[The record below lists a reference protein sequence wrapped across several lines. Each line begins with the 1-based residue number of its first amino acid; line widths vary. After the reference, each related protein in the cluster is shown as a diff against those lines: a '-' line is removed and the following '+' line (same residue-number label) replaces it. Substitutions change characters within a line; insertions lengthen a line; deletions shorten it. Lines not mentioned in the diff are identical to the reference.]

1 MTDEYGKYDV
11 RALVARV
18 VSGDMKAFEVI
29 YQNTYRQVYYTCMS
43 FLKNEQNVYDVMQ
56 DTYITALTHLQQLE
70 NPERITAWLNTIA
83 VNKCRQFLGK
93 KMPVQLDEAAGVN
106 LLEEND
112 NFLPESYV
120 LNAEKRKIILN
131 IMQEELSAVQYQTI
145 IMYYFD
151 GMSTSEIA
159 ACMECPEGTVSYRL
173 SAARGKIKEGVQR
186 YENTN
191 GVKLYSSGT
200 TALLTAVFLAETQG
214 LVIPNF
220 LTSVFSAAFGV
231 TAGAVAGTA
240 LGAAAGPMT
249 GGAALNAVAGTAAG
263 GAALGATAGTT
274 AGGVTT
280 GVTSAGL
287 KTAGKLGI
295 KGLFK
300 TLKAKIVA
308 SVVAASVV
316 AGGAA
321 GIIIHNRD
329 KDSESGGK
337 NYREVNYVVCDNEYL
352 TVTIDKV
359 YDIGCGPEDE
369 TIASA
374 EGYDISEND
383 CALEYT
389 VVNHKDYMVYY
400 NIMLLTSNN
409 ESYEGGLPTNW
420 GVQPNSTSKFYIVDS
435 DGVTFFDL
443 GRKPTVT
450 AKILFCTLEDT
461 TGNAGPF
468 RAVDS
473 VMVDVDLSGKGGTE
487 PVNYTRNFHVD
498 GEQVVIDNDQV
509 KVTYLGTN
517 VYDEIADKN
526 YYSAW
531 MNFYVENKTDHDLGV
546 SIKGDNIAYATP
558 LRLMAGTTGYITHS
572 MIDAGLDKEDNA
584 VGNKE
589 IVEGGEPFAVNVD
602 VCDYTESYGGVTT
615 YDIYVAEHGETAYR
629 SISIDDYTNIYSGQF
644 DMIKITQENVKEKTK

>member
-93 KMPVQLDEAAGVN
+93 KMPVQLDEATSTN

-173 SAARGKIKEGVQR
+173 SAARGKIKAGVQR
-186 YENTN
+186 YENTS

-220 LTSVFSAAFGV
+220 LTSVFSAVF
-231 TAGAVAGTA
+231 
-240 LGAAAGPMT
+240 GAAAGTVLGTAT
-249 GGAALNAVAGTAAG
+249 GGAAVGTLTGGAAAG
-263 GAALGATAGTT
+263 GAGGAA
-274 AGGVTT
+274 T
-280 GVTSAGL
+280 GVASAGV
-287 KTAGKLGI
+287 KTAGKLGL

-316 AGGAA
+316 AGGVT

-359 YDIGCGPEDE
+359 YDIGCGPDDE

-435 DGVTFFDL
+435 AGVTFFDL

-450 AKILFCTLEDT
+450 SKILFCTLEDT

-473 VMVDVDLSGKGGTE
+473 VMVDVDLSGKGETE
-487 PVNYTRNFHVD
+487 SVDYTRNFHVD
-498 GEQVVIDNDQV
+498 GEQVVTDNDQV

-546 SIKGDNIAYATP
+546 SVKGDNIAYDTP
-558 LRLMAGTTGYITHS
+558 LRLMAGTTGYITSS

-589 IVEGGEPFAVNVD
+589 IVEGGEPFAVSLD

-644 DMIKITQENVKEKTK
+644 DMVKITQENVKEKTGSK

>member
-93 KMPVQLDEAAGVN
+93 KMPVQLDEATSTN

-191 GVKLYSSGT
+191 GVKLYSSGA

-220 LTSVFSAAFGV
+220 ITSVFSAAFG
-231 TAGAVAGTA
+231 
-240 LGAAAGPMT
+240 AAAGTVLGTAT
-249 GGAALNAVAGTAAG
+249 GGAAVGTLTGGAAAG
-263 GAALGATAGTT
+263 GAA
-274 AGGVTT
+274 T
-280 GVTSAGL
+280 GVASAGV
-287 KTAGKLGI
+287 KTAGKLGL

-308 SVVAASVV
+308 SVVAVSVV
-316 AGGAA
+316 AGGVT

-374 EGYDISEND
+374 ERYDISEND

-450 AKILFCTLEDT
+450 AKMLFCTLEDT

-473 VMVDVDLSGKGGTE
+473 VIVDVDLDGKGE
-487 PVNYTRNFHVD
+487 ADSVNYTRNFHVD
-498 GEQVVIDNDQV
+498 GEQVVTDNDQV

-546 SIKGDNIAYATP
+546 SVKGDNIAYDTP

-572 MIDAGLDKEDNA
+572 MIDAGLDKDDNA
-584 VGNKE
+584 IKNKE
-589 IVEGGEPFAVNVD
+589 IVEGGEPFAVSVD

-644 DMIKITQENVKEKTK
+644 DMVKITQENVKEKIGSK

>member
-1 MTDEYGKYDV
+1 MTDEYEKYDV

-43 FLKNEQNVYDVMQ
+43 FLKNEHNVYDVMQ

-93 KMPVQLDEAAGVN
+93 KMPVQLDEATSTN

-186 YENTN
+186 YENTS

-220 LTSVFSAAFGV
+220 LTSVFSAVF
-231 TAGAVAGTA
+231 
-240 LGAAAGPMT
+240 GAAAGTVLGTAT
-249 GGAALNAVAGTAAG
+249 GGAAVGTLTGGAAAG
-263 GAALGATAGTT
+263 GAGGAA
-274 AGGVTT
+274 T
-280 GVTSAGL
+280 GVASAGV
-287 KTAGKLGI
+287 KTAGKLGL

-308 SVVAASVV
+308 GVVAASVV

-374 EGYDISEND
+374 ERYDISEND

-435 DGVTFFDL
+435 AGVTFFDL

-450 AKILFCTLEDT
+450 SKILFCTLEDT

-473 VMVDVDLSGKGGTE
+473 VMVDVDLSGKGETE
-487 PVNYTRNFHVD
+487 SVDYTRNFHVD
-498 GEQVVIDNDQV
+498 GEQVVTDNDQV

-546 SIKGDNIAYATP
+546 SVKGDNIAYDTP
-558 LRLMAGTTGYITHS
+558 LRLMAGTTGYITSS

-589 IVEGGEPFAVNVD
+589 IVEGGEPFAVSVD

-644 DMIKITQENVKEKTK
+644 DMVKITQENVKEKTCSK

>member
-93 KMPVQLDEAAGVN
+93 KMPVQLDEATSTN

-173 SAARGKIKEGVQR
+173 SAARGKIKAGVQR
-186 YENTN
+186 YENTS

-214 LVIPNF
+214 LVIPKF
-220 LTSVFSAAFGV
+220 LTSVFSAVF
-231 TAGAVAGTA
+231 
-240 LGAAAGPMT
+240 GAAAGTVLGTAT
-249 GGAALNAVAGTAAG
+249 GGAAVGTLTGGAAAG
-263 GAALGATAGTT
+263 GVA
-274 AGGVTT
+274 T
-280 GVTSAGL
+280 GVASAGV
-287 KTAGKLGI
+287 KTAGKLGL

-308 SVVAASVV
+308 GVVTASVV

-409 ESYEGGLPTNW
+409 ESYEGGVPTNW

-435 DGVTFFDL
+435 GCVTFFDL

-473 VMVDVDLSGKGGTE
+473 VIVDVDLDGKGE
-487 PVNYTRNFHVD
+487 ADSVNYTRNFHVD
-498 GEQVVIDNDQV
+498 GEQVVTDNDQV

-546 SIKGDNIAYATP
+546 SVKGDNIVYDIP

-572 MIDAGLDKEDNA
+572 MIDAGLDKDDNA
-584 VGNKE
+584 IKNKE
-589 IVEGGEPFAVNVD
+589 IVEGGEPFAVSVD

-644 DMIKITQENVKEKTK
+644 DMVKITRENVKEKTDSK

>member
-43 FLKNEQNVYDVMQ
+43 FLKNEHNVYDVMQ

-93 KMPVQLDEAAGVN
+93 KMPVQLDEATSTN

-220 LTSVFSAAFGV
+220 LTSVFSAVF
-231 TAGAVAGTA
+231 
-240 LGAAAGPMT
+240 GAAAGTVLGTAT
-249 GGAALNAVAGTAAG
+249 GGAAVGTLTGGAAAG
-263 GAALGATAGTT
+263 GAA
-274 AGGVTT
+274 T
-280 GVTSAGL
+280 GVASAGV
-287 KTAGKLGI
+287 KTAGKLGL

-450 AKILFCTLEDT
+450 AKMLFCTLEDT

-473 VMVDVDLSGKGGTE
+473 VIVDVDLDGKGE
-487 PVNYTRNFHVD
+487 ADSVNYTRNFHVD
-498 GEQVVIDNDQV
+498 GEQVVTDNDQV

-546 SIKGDNIAYATP
+546 SVKGDNIAYDTP

-572 MIDAGLDKEDNA
+572 MIDAGLDKDDNA
-584 VGNKE
+584 IKNKE
-589 IVEGGEPFAVNVD
+589 IVEGGEPFAVSVD

-629 SISIDDYTNIYSGQF
+629 SISIDDYTNIYLSL
-644 DMIKITQENVKEKTK
+644 IHI

>member
-93 KMPVQLDEAAGVN
+93 KMPVQLDEATSTN

-173 SAARGKIKEGVQR
+173 SAARGKIKAGVQR
-186 YENTN
+186 YENTS

-220 LTSVFSAAFGV
+220 LTSVFSAVF
-231 TAGAVAGTA
+231 
-240 LGAAAGPMT
+240 GAAAGTVLGTAT
-249 GGAALNAVAGTAAG
+249 GGAAVGTLTGGAAAG
-263 GAALGATAGTT
+263 GAGGAA
-274 AGGVTT
+274 T
-280 GVTSAGL
+280 GVASAGV
-287 KTAGKLGI
+287 KTAGKLGL

-435 DGVTFFDL
+435 AGVTFFDL

-450 AKILFCTLEDT
+450 SKILFCTLEDT

-473 VMVDVDLSGKGGTE
+473 VMVDVDLSGKGETE
-487 PVNYTRNFHVD
+487 SVNYTRNFHVD
-498 GEQVVIDNDQV
+498 GEQVVTDNDQV

-546 SIKGDNIAYATP
+546 SVKGDNIAYDTP
-558 LRLMAGTTGYITHS
+558 LRLMAGTTGYITSS

-589 IVEGGEPFAVNVD
+589 IVEGGEPFAVSVD

-615 YDIYVAEHGETAYR
+615 YDIYVAEHGKTAYR

-644 DMIKITQENVKEKTK
+644 DMVKITQENVKEKIGSK

>member
-93 KMPVQLDEAAGVN
+93 KMPVQLDEATSTN

-173 SAARGKIKEGVQR
+173 SAARGKIKAGVQR
-186 YENTN
+186 YENTS

-220 LTSVFSAAFGV
+220 LTSVFSAVF
-231 TAGAVAGTA
+231 
-240 LGAAAGPMT
+240 GAAAGTVLGTAT
-249 GGAALNAVAGTAAG
+249 GGAAVGTLTGGAAAG
-263 GAALGATAGTT
+263 GAGGAA
-274 AGGVTT
+274 T
-280 GVTSAGL
+280 GVASAGV
-287 KTAGKLGI
+287 KTAGKLGL

-435 DGVTFFDL
+435 AGVTFFDL

-450 AKILFCTLEDT
+450 SKILFCTLEDT

-473 VMVDVDLSGKGGTE
+473 VMVDVDLSGKGETE
-487 PVNYTRNFHVD
+487 SVNYTRNFHVD
-498 GEQVVIDNDQV
+498 GEQVVTDNDQV

-546 SIKGDNIAYATP
+546 SVKGDNIAYDTP
-558 LRLMAGTTGYITHS
+558 LRLMAGTTGYITSS
-572 MIDAGLDKEDNA
+572 MIDAGLEKEDNA

-589 IVEGGEPFAVNVD
+589 IVEGGEPFAVSVD

-644 DMIKITQENVKEKTK
+644 DMVKITQENVKEKIGSK

>member
-43 FLKNEQNVYDVMQ
+43 FLKNEHNVYDVMQ
-56 DTYITALTHLQQLE
+56 DTYITALTHLQQLK

-93 KMPVQLDEAAGVN
+93 KMPVQLDEATSTN

-173 SAARGKIKEGVQR
+173 STARGKIKAGVQR
-186 YENTN
+186 YENTS

-214 LVIPNF
+214 LVIPDF
-220 LTSVFSAAFGV
+220 LTRVFSAAFGV
-231 TAGAVAGTA
+231 TAGAALGTA
-240 LGAAAGPMT
+240 T
-249 GGAALNAVAGTAAG
+249 GGAA
-263 GAALGATAGTT
+263 
-274 AGGVTT
+274 T
-280 GVTSAGL
+280 GVASAGV

-329 KDSESGGK
+329 KDPESGGK

-374 EGYDISEND
+374 EGYEISEND

-420 GVQPNSTSKFYIVDS
+420 GVQANSTRKFFIVDS
-435 DGVTFFDL
+435 DGVTLFDL

-473 VMVDVDLSGKGGTE
+473 VMVDVDLDGKGE
-487 PVNYTRNFHVD
+487 ADSVNYTRNFHVD
-498 GEQVVIDNDQV
+498 GEQVVTDNDQV

-517 VYDEIADKN
+517 VYDEITDKN

-546 SIKGDNIAYATP
+546 SVKGDNIAYDTP
-558 LRLMAGTTGYITHS
+558 LRLMAGTTGYITSS

-589 IVEGGEPFAVNVD
+589 IVEGGEPFAVSVN

-644 DMIKITQENVKEKTK
+644 DMVKITQENVKEKTGSK

>member
-93 KMPVQLDEAAGVN
+93 KMPVQLDEATSTN

-173 SAARGKIKEGVQR
+173 SAARGKIKAGVQR
-186 YENTN
+186 YENTS

-220 LTSVFSAAFGV
+220 LTSVFSAVF
-231 TAGAVAGTA
+231 
-240 LGAAAGPMT
+240 GAAAGTVLGTAT
-249 GGAALNAVAGTAAG
+249 GGAAVGTLTGGAAAG
-263 GAALGATAGTT
+263 GAGGAA
-274 AGGVTT
+274 T
-280 GVTSAGL
+280 GVASAGV
-287 KTAGKLGI
+287 KTAGKLGL

-435 DGVTFFDL
+435 AGVTFFDL

-450 AKILFCTLEDT
+450 SKILFCTLEDT

-473 VMVDVDLSGKGGTE
+473 VMVDVDLSGKGETE
-487 PVNYTRNFHVD
+487 SVNYTRNFHVD
-498 GEQVVIDNDQV
+498 GEQVVTDNDQV

-546 SIKGDNIAYATP
+546 SVKGDNIAYDTP
-558 LRLMAGTTGYITHS
+558 LRLMAGTTGYITSS

-589 IVEGGEPFAVNVD
+589 IVEGGEPFAVSVD

-629 SISIDDYTNIYSGQF
+629 SISIDDYTNIYSGQL
-644 DMIKITQENVKEKTK
+644 DMVKITQENVKEKIGSK

>member
-93 KMPVQLDEAAGVN
+93 KMPVQLDEATSTN

-220 LTSVFSAAFGV
+220 LTSVFSAVF
-231 TAGAVAGTA
+231 
-240 LGAAAGPMT
+240 GAAAGTVLGTAT
-249 GGAALNAVAGTAAG
+249 GGAAMGTLTGGAAAG
-263 GAALGATAGTT
+263 GAGGAA
-274 AGGVTT
+274 T
-280 GVTSAGL
+280 GVASAGV
-287 KTAGKLGI
+287 KTAGKLGL

-435 DGVTFFDL
+435 AGVTFFDL

-450 AKILFCTLEDT
+450 SKILFCTLEDT

-473 VMVDVDLSGKGGTE
+473 VMVDVDLSGKGETE
-487 PVNYTRNFHVD
+487 SVNYTRNFHVD
-498 GEQVVIDNDQV
+498 GEQVVTDNDQV

-546 SIKGDNIAYATP
+546 SVKGDNIAYDTP
-558 LRLMAGTTGYITHS
+558 LRLMAGTTGYITSS

-589 IVEGGEPFAVNVD
+589 IVEGGEPFAVSVD

-644 DMIKITQENVKEKTK
+644 DMVKITQENVKEKTCSK

>member
-11 RALVARV
+11 RTQVAKV

-93 KMPVQLDEAAGVN
+93 KMPVQLDEATSTN

-220 LTSVFSAAFGV
+220 LTSVFSAAFG
-231 TAGAVAGTA
+231 
-240 LGAAAGPMT
+240 AAAGTVLGTAT
-249 GGAALNAVAGTAAG
+249 GGAAVGTLTGGATAG
-263 GAALGATAGTT
+263 GAATSVA
-274 AGGVTT
+274 
-280 GVTSAGL
+280 SAGV
-287 KTAGKLGI
+287 KTVGKLGL

-316 AGGAA
+316 AGGVT

-359 YDIGCGPEDE
+359 YDIGCGPDDE

-409 ESYEGGLPTNW
+409 ESCEGGLPTNW

-435 DGVTFFDL
+435 NGVTFFDL

-473 VMVDVDLSGKGGTE
+473 VIVDVDLDGKGE
-487 PVNYTRNFHVD
+487 ADSVNYTRNFHVD
-498 GEQVVIDNDQV
+498 GEQVVTDNDQV

-526 YYSAW
+526 YYGAW

-546 SIKGDNIAYATP
+546 SVKGDNIAYDTP

-572 MIDAGLDKEDNA
+572 MIDARLDKDDNA
-584 VGNKE
+584 IKNKE
-589 IVEGGEPFAVNVD
+589 IVEGGEPFAVSVD

-644 DMIKITQENVKEKTK
+644 DMVKITQENVKEKTDSK

>member
-93 KMPVQLDEAAGVN
+93 KMPVQLDEATSTN

-220 LTSVFSAAFGV
+220 LTSVFSAVF
-231 TAGAVAGTA
+231 
-240 LGAAAGPMT
+240 GAAAGTVLGTAT
-249 GGAALNAVAGTAAG
+249 GGAAVGTLTGGAAAG
-263 GAALGATAGTT
+263 GAA
-274 AGGVTT
+274 T
-280 GVTSAGL
+280 GVASAGV
-287 KTAGKLGI
+287 KTAGKLGL

-450 AKILFCTLEDT
+450 AKMLFCTLEDT

-473 VMVDVDLSGKGGTE
+473 VIVDVDLDGKGE
-487 PVNYTRNFHVD
+487 ADSVNYTRNFHVD
-498 GEQVVIDNDQV
+498 GEQVVTDNDQV

-546 SIKGDNIAYATP
+546 SVKGDNIVYDTP

-572 MIDAGLDKEDNA
+572 MIDAGLDKDDNA
-584 VGNKE
+584 IKNKE
-589 IVEGGEPFAVNVD
+589 IVEGGEPFAVSVD

-644 DMIKITQENVKEKTK
+644 DMVKITRENVKEKTDSK

>member
-1 MTDEYGKYDV
+1 MTDEYEKYDV

-43 FLKNEQNVYDVMQ
+43 FLKNEHNVYDVMQ

-93 KMPVQLDEAAGVN
+93 KMPVQLDEATSTN

-220 LTSVFSAAFGV
+220 LTSVFSAAFG
-231 TAGAVAGTA
+231 
-240 LGAAAGPMT
+240 AAAGTVLGTVT
-249 GGAALNAVAGTAAG
+249 GGAAVGTLTGGATAG
-263 GAALGATAGTT
+263 GAA
-274 AGGVTT
+274 T
-280 GVTSAGL
+280 GVASAGV
-287 KTAGKLGI
+287 KTVGKLGL

-316 AGGAA
+316 AGGVT

-359 YDIGCGPEDE
+359 YDIGCGPDDE

-435 DGVTFFDL
+435 AGVTFFDL

-450 AKILFCTLEDT
+450 SKILFCTLEDT

-473 VMVDVDLSGKGGTE
+473 VMVDVDLSGKGETE
-487 PVNYTRNFHVD
+487 SVNYTRNFHVD
-498 GEQVVIDNDQV
+498 GEQVVTDNDQV

-546 SIKGDNIAYATP
+546 SVKGDNIAYDTP
-558 LRLMAGTTGYITHS
+558 LRLMAGTTGYITSS

-589 IVEGGEPFAVNVD
+589 IVEGGEPFAVSVD

-644 DMIKITQENVKEKTK
+644 DMVKITQENVKEKTGSK

>member
-43 FLKNEQNVYDVMQ
+43 FLKNEHNVYDVMQ

-93 KMPVQLDEAAGVN
+93 KMPVQLDEATSTN

-191 GVKLYSSGT
+191 GVKLYSSGA

-220 LTSVFSAAFGV
+220 ITSVFSAAFG
-231 TAGAVAGTA
+231 
-240 LGAAAGPMT
+240 AAAGTVLGTAT
-249 GGAALNAVAGTAAG
+249 GGAAVGTLTGGAAAG
-263 GAALGATAGTT
+263 GAA
-274 AGGVTT
+274 T
-280 GVTSAGL
+280 GVASAGV
-287 KTAGKLGI
+287 KTAGKLGL

-316 AGGAA
+316 AGGVT

-359 YDIGCGPEDE
+359 YDIGCGPDDE

-450 AKILFCTLEDT
+450 AKMLFCTLEDT

-473 VMVDVDLSGKGGTE
+473 VIVDVDLDGKGE
-487 PVNYTRNFHVD
+487 ADSVNYTRNFHVD
-498 GEQVVIDNDQV
+498 GEQVVTDNDQV

-546 SIKGDNIAYATP
+546 SVKGDNIAYDTP
-558 LRLMAGTTGYITHS
+558 LRLMAGTTGYITSS

-589 IVEGGEPFAVNVD
+589 IVEGGEPFAVSVD

-644 DMIKITQENVKEKTK
+644 DMVKITQENVKEKIGSK

>member
-93 KMPVQLDEAAGVN
+93 KMPVQLDEATSTN

-220 LTSVFSAAFGV
+220 LTSVFSAVF
-231 TAGAVAGTA
+231 
-240 LGAAAGPMT
+240 GAAAGTVLGTAT
-249 GGAALNAVAGTAAG
+249 GGAAVGTLTGGAAAG
-263 GAALGATAGTT
+263 GAA
-274 AGGVTT
+274 T
-280 GVTSAGL
+280 GVASAGV
-287 KTAGKLGI
+287 KTAGKLGL

-450 AKILFCTLEDT
+450 AKMLFCTLEDT

-473 VMVDVDLSGKGGTE
+473 VIVDVDLDGKGE
-487 PVNYTRNFHVD
+487 ADSVNYTRNFHVD
-498 GEQVVIDNDQV
+498 GEQVVTDNDQV

-546 SIKGDNIAYATP
+546 SVKGDNIAYDTP

-572 MIDAGLDKEDNA
+572 MIDAGLDKDDNA
-584 VGNKE
+584 IKNKE
-589 IVEGGEPFAVNVD
+589 IVEGGEPFAVSVD

-644 DMIKITQENVKEKTK
+644 DMVKITQENVKEKTCSK

>member
-93 KMPVQLDEAAGVN
+93 KMPVQLDEATSTN

-220 LTSVFSAAFGV
+220 LTSVFSAVF
-231 TAGAVAGTA
+231 
-240 LGAAAGPMT
+240 GAAAGTVLGTAT
-249 GGAALNAVAGTAAG
+249 GGAAVGTLTGGAAAG
-263 GAALGATAGTT
+263 GAA
-274 AGGVTT
+274 T
-280 GVTSAGL
+280 GVASAGV
-287 KTAGKLGI
+287 KTAGKLGL
-295 KGLFK
+295 KGIFK

-435 DGVTFFDL
+435 AGVTFFDL

-450 AKILFCTLEDT
+450 SKILFCTLEDT

-473 VMVDVDLSGKGGTE
+473 VMVDVDLSGKGETE
-487 PVNYTRNFHVD
+487 SVNYTRNFHVD
-498 GEQVVIDNDQV
+498 GEQVVTDNDQV

-546 SIKGDNIAYATP
+546 SVKGDNIAYDTP
-558 LRLMAGTTGYITHS
+558 LRLMAGTTGYITSS

-589 IVEGGEPFAVNVD
+589 IVEGGEPFAVSVD

-644 DMIKITQENVKEKTK
+644 DMVKITQENVKEKIGSK

>member
-93 KMPVQLDEAAGVN
+93 KMPVQLDEATSTN

-186 YENTN
+186 YENTS

-220 LTSVFSAAFGV
+220 LTSVFSAVF
-231 TAGAVAGTA
+231 
-240 LGAAAGPMT
+240 GAAAGTVLGTAT
-249 GGAALNAVAGTAAG
+249 GGAAVGTLTGGATAG
-263 GAALGATAGTT
+263 GAA
-274 AGGVTT
+274 T
-280 GVTSAGL
+280 GVASAGV
-287 KTAGKLGI
+287 KTAGKLGL

-308 SVVAASVV
+308 GVVAASVV

-450 AKILFCTLEDT
+450 AKMLFCTLEDT

-473 VMVDVDLSGKGGTE
+473 VIVDVDLDGKGE
-487 PVNYTRNFHVD
+487 ADSVNYTRNFHVD
-498 GEQVVIDNDQV
+498 GEQVVTDNDQV

-546 SIKGDNIAYATP
+546 SVKGDNIAYDTP

-572 MIDAGLDKEDNA
+572 MIDAGLDKDDNA
-584 VGNKE
+584 IKNKE
-589 IVEGGEPFAVNVD
+589 IVEGGEPFAVSVD

-644 DMIKITQENVKEKTK
+644 DMVKITRENVKEKTDSK

>member
-93 KMPVQLDEAAGVN
+93 KMPVQLDEATSTN

-173 SAARGKIKEGVQR
+173 SAARGKIKAGVQR
-186 YENTN
+186 YENTS

-220 LTSVFSAAFGV
+220 LTSVFSAVF
-231 TAGAVAGTA
+231 
-240 LGAAAGPMT
+240 GAAAGTVLGTAT
-249 GGAALNAVAGTAAG
+249 GGAAVGTLTGGAAAG
-263 GAALGATAGTT
+263 GAGGAA
-274 AGGVTT
+274 T
-280 GVTSAGL
+280 GVASAGV
-287 KTAGKLGI
+287 KTAGKLGL

-308 SVVAASVV
+308 GVVAASVV

-374 EGYDISEND
+374 ERYDISEND

-450 AKILFCTLEDT
+450 AKMLFCTLEDT

-473 VMVDVDLSGKGGTE
+473 VIVDVDLDGKGE
-487 PVNYTRNFHVD
+487 ADSVNYTRNFHVD
-498 GEQVVIDNDQV
+498 GEQVVTDNDQV

-546 SIKGDNIAYATP
+546 SVKGDNIAYDTP

-572 MIDAGLDKEDNA
+572 MIDAGLDKDDNA
-584 VGNKE
+584 IKNKE
-589 IVEGGEPFAVNVD
+589 IVEGGEPFAVSVD
-602 VCDYTESYGGVTT
+602 VCDYTESYGRVTT

-644 DMIKITQENVKEKTK
+644 DMVKITQENVKEKIGSK

>member
-93 KMPVQLDEAAGVN
+93 KMPVQLDEATSTN

-173 SAARGKIKEGVQR
+173 SAARGKIKAGVQR
-186 YENTN
+186 YENTS

-220 LTSVFSAAFGV
+220 LTSVFSAAFG
-231 TAGAVAGTA
+231 
-240 LGAAAGPMT
+240 AAAGTVLGTATGVAAVGTLT
-249 GGAALNAVAGTAAG
+249 GGAAAG
-263 GAALGATAGTT
+263 GAA
-274 AGGVTT
+274 T
-280 GVTSAGL
+280 GVASAGV
-287 KTAGKLGI
+287 KTAGKLGL

-435 DGVTFFDL
+435 GGVTFFDL

-473 VMVDVDLSGKGGTE
+473 VIVDVDLDGKGE
-487 PVNYTRNFHVD
+487 ADSVNYTRNFHVD
-498 GEQVVIDNDQV
+498 GEQVVTDNDQV

-546 SIKGDNIAYATP
+546 SVKGDNIAYDTP

-572 MIDAGLDKEDNA
+572 MIDAGLDKDDNA
-584 VGNKE
+584 IKNKE
-589 IVEGGEPFAVNVD
+589 IVEGGEPFAVSVD

-615 YDIYVAEHGETAYR
+615 YDIYAAEHGETAYR

-644 DMIKITQENVKEKTK
+644 DMVKITRDRQ

>member
-70 NPERITAWLNTIA
+70 KPERITAWLNTIA

-93 KMPVQLDEAAGVN
+93 KMPVQLDEATSTN

-173 SAARGKIKEGVQR
+173 SAARGKIKAGVQR
-186 YENTN
+186 YENTS

-220 LTSVFSAAFGV
+220 LTSVFSAVF
-231 TAGAVAGTA
+231 
-240 LGAAAGPMT
+240 GAAAGTVLGTAT
-249 GGAALNAVAGTAAG
+249 GGAAVGTLTGGAAAG
-263 GAALGATAGTT
+263 GAGGAA
-274 AGGVTT
+274 T
-280 GVTSAGL
+280 GVASAGV
-287 KTAGKLGI
+287 KTAGKLGL

-435 DGVTFFDL
+435 AGVTFFDL

-450 AKILFCTLEDT
+450 SKILFCTLEDT

-473 VMVDVDLSGKGGTE
+473 VMVDVDLSGKGETE
-487 PVNYTRNFHVD
+487 SVNYTRNFHVD
-498 GEQVVIDNDQV
+498 GEQVVTDNDQV

-546 SIKGDNIAYATP
+546 SVKGDNIAYDTP
-558 LRLMAGTTGYITHS
+558 LRLMAGTTGYITSS

-589 IVEGGEPFAVNVD
+589 IVEGGEPFAVSVD

-644 DMIKITQENVKEKTK
+644 DMVKITQENVKEKIGSK

>member
-93 KMPVQLDEAAGVN
+93 KMPVQLDEATSTN

-173 SAARGKIKEGVQR
+173 SAARGKIKAGVQR
-186 YENTN
+186 YENTS

-220 LTSVFSAAFGV
+220 LTSVFSAVF
-231 TAGAVAGTA
+231 
-240 LGAAAGPMT
+240 GAAAGTVLGTAT
-249 GGAALNAVAGTAAG
+249 GGAAVGTLTGGAAAG
-263 GAALGATAGTT
+263 GAGGAA
-274 AGGVTT
+274 T
-280 GVTSAGL
+280 GVASAGV
-287 KTAGKLGI
+287 KTAGKLGL

-308 SVVAASVV
+308 SVVAVSVV
-316 AGGAA
+316 AGGVT

-374 EGYDISEND
+374 ERYDISEND

-450 AKILFCTLEDT
+450 AKMLFCTLEDT

-473 VMVDVDLSGKGGTE
+473 VIVDVDLDGKGE
-487 PVNYTRNFHVD
+487 ADSVNYTRNFHVD
-498 GEQVVIDNDQV
+498 GEQVVTDNDQV

-546 SIKGDNIAYATP
+546 SVKGDNIAYDTP

-572 MIDAGLDKEDNA
+572 MIDAGLDKDDNA
-584 VGNKE
+584 IKNKE
-589 IVEGGEPFAVNVD
+589 IVEGGEPFAVSVD

-644 DMIKITQENVKEKTK
+644 DMVKITQENVKEKIGSK

>member
-93 KMPVQLDEAAGVN
+93 KMPVQLDEATSTN

-151 GMSTSEIA
+151 GMSTSEMA

-173 SAARGKIKEGVQR
+173 SAARGKIKAGVQR
-186 YENTN
+186 YENTS

-220 LTSVFSAAFGV
+220 LTSVFSAVF
-231 TAGAVAGTA
+231 
-240 LGAAAGPMT
+240 GAAAGTVLGTAT
-249 GGAALNAVAGTAAG
+249 GGAAVGTLTGGAAAG
-263 GAALGATAGTT
+263 GAGGAA
-274 AGGVTT
+274 T
-280 GVTSAGL
+280 GVASAGV
-287 KTAGKLGI
+287 KTAGKLGL

-435 DGVTFFDL
+435 AGVTFFDL

-450 AKILFCTLEDT
+450 SKILFCTLEDT

-473 VMVDVDLSGKGGTE
+473 VMVDVDLSGKGETE
-487 PVNYTRNFHVD
+487 SVNYTRNFHVD
-498 GEQVVIDNDQV
+498 GEQVVTDNDQV

-546 SIKGDNIAYATP
+546 SVKGDNIAYDTP
-558 LRLMAGTTGYITHS
+558 LRLMAGTTGYITSS

-589 IVEGGEPFAVNVD
+589 IVEGGEPFAVSVD

-644 DMIKITQENVKEKTK
+644 DMVKITQENVKEKTCSK

>member
-93 KMPVQLDEAAGVN
+93 KMPVQLDEATSTN

-173 SAARGKIKEGVQR
+173 SAARGKIKAGVQR
-186 YENTN
+186 YENTS

-220 LTSVFSAAFGV
+220 LTSVFSAVF
-231 TAGAVAGTA
+231 
-240 LGAAAGPMT
+240 GAAAGTVLGTAT
-249 GGAALNAVAGTAAG
+249 GGAAVGTLTG
-263 GAALGATAGTT
+263 G
-274 AGGVTT
+274 
-280 GVTSAGL
+280 
-287 KTAGKLGI
+287 
-295 KGLFK
+295 
-300 TLKAKIVA
+300 
-308 SVVAASVV
+308 AASVV

-435 DGVTFFDL
+435 AGVTFFDL

-450 AKILFCTLEDT
+450 SKILFCTLEDT

-473 VMVDVDLSGKGGTE
+473 VMVDVDLSGKGETE
-487 PVNYTRNFHVD
+487 SVNYTRNFHVD
-498 GEQVVIDNDQV
+498 GEQVVTDNDQV

-546 SIKGDNIAYATP
+546 SVKGDNIAYDTP
-558 LRLMAGTTGYITHS
+558 LRLMAGTTGYITSS

-589 IVEGGEPFAVNVD
+589 IVEGGEPFAVSVD

-644 DMIKITQENVKEKTK
+644 DMVKITQENVKEKIGSK

>member
-1 MTDEYGKYDV
+1 
-11 RALVARV
+11 
-18 VSGDMKAFEVI
+18 
-29 YQNTYRQVYYTCMS
+29 MS

-93 KMPVQLDEAAGVN
+93 RMPVQLDEAASTD

-186 YENTN
+186 YENTS

-220 LTSVFSAAFGV
+220 LTSVFSAA
-231 TAGAVAGTA
+231 
-240 LGAAAGPMT
+240 
-249 GGAALNAVAGTAAG
+249 
-263 GAALGATAGTT
+263 
-274 AGGVTT
+274 T
-280 GVTSAGL
+280 GVASAGV
-287 KTAGKLGI
+287 KTAGKLGL

-316 AGGAA
+316 AGGVT

-420 GVQPNSTSKFYIVDS
+420 GVQANSTRKFFIVDS

-473 VMVDVDLSGKGGTE
+473 VMVDVNLSGKGETMGFSR
-487 PVNYTRNFHVD
+487 YTIMSSANR
-498 GEQVVIDNDQV
+498 DNL
-509 KVTYLGTN
+509 TSSFPN
-517 VYDEIADKN
+517 
-526 YYSAW
+526 
-531 MNFYVENKTDHDLGV
+531 
-546 SIKGDNIAYATP
+546 
-558 LRLMAGTTGYITHS
+558 
-572 MIDAGLDKEDNA
+572 
-584 VGNKE
+584 
-589 IVEGGEPFAVNVD
+589 
-602 VCDYTESYGGVTT
+602 
-615 YDIYVAEHGETAYR
+615 
-629 SISIDDYTNIYSGQF
+629 
-644 DMIKITQENVKEKTK
+644 

>member
-43 FLKNEQNVYDVMQ
+43 FLKNEHNVYDVMQ

-93 KMPVQLDEAAGVN
+93 KMPVQLDEATSTN

-186 YENTN
+186 YENTS

-220 LTSVFSAAFGV
+220 LTSVFSAVF
-231 TAGAVAGTA
+231 
-240 LGAAAGPMT
+240 GAAAGTVLGTAT
-249 GGAALNAVAGTAAG
+249 GGAAVGTLTGGAAAG
-263 GAALGATAGTT
+263 GAGGAA
-274 AGGVTT
+274 T
-280 GVTSAGL
+280 GVASAGV
-287 KTAGKLGI
+287 KTAGKLGL

-435 DGVTFFDL
+435 AGVTFFDL

-450 AKILFCTLEDT
+450 SKILFCTLEDT

-473 VMVDVDLSGKGGTE
+473 VMVDVDLSGKGETE
-487 PVNYTRNFHVD
+487 SVNYTRNFHVD
-498 GEQVVIDNDQV
+498 GEQVVTDNDQV

-546 SIKGDNIAYATP
+546 SVKGDNIAYDTP
-558 LRLMAGTTGYITHS
+558 LRLMAGTTGYITSS

-589 IVEGGEPFAVNVD
+589 IVEGGEPFAVSVD

-644 DMIKITQENVKEKTK
+644 DMVKITQENVKEKTCSK

>member
-93 KMPVQLDEAAGVN
+93 KMPVQLDEATSTN

-173 SAARGKIKEGVQR
+173 SAARGKIKAGVQR
-186 YENTN
+186 YENTS

-220 LTSVFSAAFGV
+220 LTSVFSAVF
-231 TAGAVAGTA
+231 
-240 LGAAAGPMT
+240 GAAAGTVLGTAT
-249 GGAALNAVAGTAAG
+249 GGAAVGTLTGGAAAG
-263 GAALGATAGTT
+263 GAGGAA
-274 AGGVTT
+274 T
-280 GVTSAGL
+280 GVASAGV
-287 KTAGKLGI
+287 KTAGKLGL

-435 DGVTFFDL
+435 AGVTFFDL

-450 AKILFCTLEDT
+450 SKILFCTLEDT

-473 VMVDVDLSGKGGTE
+473 VMVDVDLSGKGETE
-487 PVNYTRNFHVD
+487 SVNYTRNFHVD
-498 GEQVVIDNDQV
+498 GEQVVTDNDQV

-546 SIKGDNIAYATP
+546 SVKGDNIAYDTP

-589 IVEGGEPFAVNVD
+589 IVEGGEPFAVSVD

-644 DMIKITQENVKEKTK
+644 DMVKITRENVKEKTDSK

>member
-93 KMPVQLDEAAGVN
+93 KMPVQLDEATSTN

-173 SAARGKIKEGVQR
+173 SAARGKIKAGVQR

-191 GVKLYSSGT
+191 GVKLYSSGA

-220 LTSVFSAAFGV
+220 ITSVFSAAFG
-231 TAGAVAGTA
+231 
-240 LGAAAGPMT
+240 AAAGTVLGTAT
-249 GGAALNAVAGTAAG
+249 GGAAVGTLTGGAAAG
-263 GAALGATAGTT
+263 GAA
-274 AGGVTT
+274 T
-280 GVTSAGL
+280 GVASAGV
-287 KTAGKLGI
+287 KTAGKLGL

-308 SVVAASVV
+308 SVVAVSVV
-316 AGGAA
+316 AGGVT

-374 EGYDISEND
+374 ERYDISEND

-435 DGVTFFDL
+435 GGVTFFDL

-473 VMVDVDLSGKGGTE
+473 VIVDVDLDGKGE
-487 PVNYTRNFHVD
+487 ADSVNYTRNFHVD
-498 GEQVVIDNDQV
+498 GEQVVTDNDQV

-546 SIKGDNIAYATP
+546 SVKGDNIAYDTP

-572 MIDAGLDKEDNA
+572 MIDAGLDKDDNA
-584 VGNKE
+584 IKNKE
-589 IVEGGEPFAVNVD
+589 IVEGGEPFAVSVD

-615 YDIYVAEHGETAYR
+615 YDIYAAEHGETAYR

-644 DMIKITQENVKEKTK
+644 DMVKITQENVKEKIGSK

>member
-93 KMPVQLDEAAGVN
+93 KMPVQLDEATSTN

-173 SAARGKIKEGVQR
+173 SAARGKIKAGVQR
-186 YENTN
+186 YENTS

-220 LTSVFSAAFGV
+220 LTTVF
-231 TAGAVAGTA
+231 
-240 LGAAAGPMT
+240 GAAAGTVLGTAT
-249 GGAALNAVAGTAAG
+249 GGAAVGTLTGGAAAG
-263 GAALGATAGTT
+263 GAGGAA
-274 AGGVTT
+274 T
-280 GVTSAGL
+280 GVASAGV
-287 KTAGKLGI
+287 KTAGKLGL

-435 DGVTFFDL
+435 AGVTFFDL

-450 AKILFCTLEDT
+450 SKILFCTLEDT

-473 VMVDVDLSGKGGTE
+473 VMVDVDLSGKGETE
-487 PVNYTRNFHVD
+487 SVNYTRNFHVD
-498 GEQVVIDNDQV
+498 GEQVVTDNDQV

-546 SIKGDNIAYATP
+546 SVKGDNIAYDTP
-558 LRLMAGTTGYITHS
+558 LRLMAGTTGYITSS

-589 IVEGGEPFAVNVD
+589 IVEGGEPFAVSVD

-644 DMIKITQENVKEKTK
+644 DMVKITQENVKEKIGSK

>member
-43 FLKNEQNVYDVMQ
+43 FLKNEHNVYDVMQ

-93 KMPVQLDEAAGVN
+93 KMPVQLDEAATTN

-173 SAARGKIKEGVQR
+173 SAARGKIKAGVQR
-186 YENTN
+186 YENTS

-220 LTSVFSAAFGV
+220 LTSVFSAAFG
-231 TAGAVAGTA
+231 
-240 LGAAAGPMT
+240 AAAG
-249 GGAALNAVAGTAAG
+249 GVALSATAGTAAG
-263 GAALGATAGTT
+263 EAA
-274 AGGVTT
+274 T
-280 GVTSAGL
+280 GVASAGV

-329 KDSESGGK
+329 KDPESGGK

-369 TIASA
+369 NIASA

-420 GVQPNSTSKFYIVDS
+420 GVQANSTRKFFIVDS

-473 VMVDVDLSGKGGTE
+473 VMVDVDLSGKGE
-487 PVNYTRNFHVD
+487 ADSINYTRNFHVD
-498 GEQVVIDNDQV
+498 GEQVVTDNDQV

-517 VYDEIADKN
+517 VYDEITDKN

-546 SIKGDNIAYATP
+546 SIKGDNIAYSTP

-572 MIDAGLDKEDNA
+572 MIDSGLDKEDNA

-589 IVEGGEPFAVNVD
+589 IVEGGEPFAVSVN

-644 DMIKITQENVKEKTK
+644 DMVKITRENVKEKTGSK

>member
-93 KMPVQLDEAAGVN
+93 KMLVQLDEATSTN

-173 SAARGKIKEGVQR
+173 SAARGKIKAGVQR
-186 YENTN
+186 YENTS

-220 LTSVFSAAFGV
+220 LTSVFSAVF
-231 TAGAVAGTA
+231 
-240 LGAAAGPMT
+240 GAAAGTVLGTAT
-249 GGAALNAVAGTAAG
+249 GGAAVGTLTGGAAAG
-263 GAALGATAGTT
+263 GAGGAA
-274 AGGVTT
+274 T
-280 GVTSAGL
+280 GVASAGV
-287 KTAGKLGI
+287 KTAGKLGL

-435 DGVTFFDL
+435 AGVTFFDL

-450 AKILFCTLEDT
+450 SKILFCTLEDT

-473 VMVDVDLSGKGGTE
+473 VMVDVDLSGKGETE
-487 PVNYTRNFHVD
+487 SVNYTRNFHVD
-498 GEQVVIDNDQV
+498 GEQVVTDNDQV

-546 SIKGDNIAYATP
+546 SVKGDNIAYDTP
-558 LRLMAGTTGYITHS
+558 LRLMAGTTGYITSS

-589 IVEGGEPFAVNVD
+589 IVEGGEPFAVSVD

-644 DMIKITQENVKEKTK
+644 DMVKITQENVKEKIGSK

>member
-93 KMPVQLDEAAGVN
+93 KMPVQLDEATSTN

-220 LTSVFSAAFGV
+220 LTSVFSAVF
-231 TAGAVAGTA
+231 
-240 LGAAAGPMT
+240 GAAAGTVLGTAT
-249 GGAALNAVAGTAAG
+249 GGAAVGTLTGGAAAG
-263 GAALGATAGTT
+263 GAGGAA
-274 AGGVTT
+274 T
-280 GVTSAGL
+280 GVASAGV
-287 KTAGKLGI
+287 KTAGKLGL

-435 DGVTFFDL
+435 AGVTFFDL

-450 AKILFCTLEDT
+450 SKILFCTLEDT

-473 VMVDVDLSGKGGTE
+473 VMVDVDLSGKGETE
-487 PVNYTRNFHVD
+487 SVNYTRNFHVD
-498 GEQVVIDNDQV
+498 GEQVVTDNDQV

-546 SIKGDNIAYATP
+546 SVKGDNIAYDTP

-589 IVEGGEPFAVNVD
+589 IVEGGEPFAVSVD

-644 DMIKITQENVKEKTK
+644 DMVKITRENVKEKTDSK

>member
-1 MTDEYGKYDV
+1 MTDEYEKYDV

-43 FLKNEQNVYDVMQ
+43 FLKNEHNVYDVMQ

-93 KMPVQLDEAAGVN
+93 KMPVQLDEATSTN

-191 GVKLYSSGT
+191 GVKLYSSGA

-220 LTSVFSAAFGV
+220 ITSVFSAAFG
-231 TAGAVAGTA
+231 
-240 LGAAAGPMT
+240 AAAGTVLGTAT
-249 GGAALNAVAGTAAG
+249 GGAAVGTLTGGAAAG
-263 GAALGATAGTT
+263 GAA
-274 AGGVTT
+274 T
-280 GVTSAGL
+280 GVASAGV
-287 KTAGKLGI
+287 KTAGKLGL

-308 SVVAASVV
+308 SVVAVSVV
-316 AGGAA
+316 AGGVT

-374 EGYDISEND
+374 ERYDISEND

-450 AKILFCTLEDT
+450 AKMLFCTLEDT

-473 VMVDVDLSGKGGTE
+473 VIVDVDLDGKGE
-487 PVNYTRNFHVD
+487 ADSVNYTRNFHVD
-498 GEQVVIDNDQV
+498 GEQVVTDNDQV

-546 SIKGDNIAYATP
+546 SVKGDNIAYDTP

-572 MIDAGLDKEDNA
+572 MIDAGLDKDDNA
-584 VGNKE
+584 IKNKE
-589 IVEGGEPFAVNVD
+589 IVEGGEPFAVSVD

-644 DMIKITQENVKEKTK
+644 DMVKITQENVKEKIGSK

>member
-93 KMPVQLDEAAGVN
+93 KMPVQLDEATSTN

-173 SAARGKIKEGVQR
+173 SAARGKIKAGVQR
-186 YENTN
+186 YENTS

-220 LTSVFSAAFGV
+220 LTSVFSAVF
-231 TAGAVAGTA
+231 
-240 LGAAAGPMT
+240 GAAAGTVLGTAT
-249 GGAALNAVAGTAAG
+249 GGAAVGTLTGGAAAG
-263 GAALGATAGTT
+263 GAGGAA
-274 AGGVTT
+274 T
-280 GVTSAGL
+280 GVASAGV
-287 KTAGKLGI
+287 KTAGKLGL

-316 AGGAA
+316 AGGVT

-359 YDIGCGPEDE
+359 YDIGCGPDDE

-435 DGVTFFDL
+435 AGVTFFDL

-450 AKILFCTLEDT
+450 SKILFCTLEDT

-473 VMVDVDLSGKGGTE
+473 VMVDVDLSGKGETE
-487 PVNYTRNFHVD
+487 SVDYTRNFHVD
-498 GEQVVIDNDQV
+498 GEQVVTDNDQV

-546 SIKGDNIAYATP
+546 SVKGDNIAYDTP
-558 LRLMAGTTGYITHS
+558 LRLMAGTTGYITSS

-589 IVEGGEPFAVNVD
+589 IVEGGEPFAVSVD

-644 DMIKITQENVKEKTK
+644 DMVKITQENVKEKTCSK

>member
-1 MTDEYGKYDV
+1 MTDEYEKYDV

-43 FLKNEQNVYDVMQ
+43 FLKNEHNVYDVMQ

-93 KMPVQLDEAAGVN
+93 KMPVQLDEATSTN

-191 GVKLYSSGT
+191 GVKLYSSGA

-220 LTSVFSAAFGV
+220 LTSVFSAAFG
-231 TAGAVAGTA
+231 
-240 LGAAAGPMT
+240 AAAGTVLGTAT
-249 GGAALNAVAGTAAG
+249 GGAAVGTLTGGAAAG
-263 GAALGATAGTT
+263 GAA
-274 AGGVTT
+274 T
-280 GVTSAGL
+280 GVASAGV
-287 KTAGKLGI
+287 KTAGKLGL

-308 SVVAASVV
+308 SVVAVSVV
-316 AGGAA
+316 AGGVT

-374 EGYDISEND
+374 ERYDISEND

-450 AKILFCTLEDT
+450 AKMLFCTLEDT

-473 VMVDVDLSGKGGTE
+473 VIVDVDLDGKGE
-487 PVNYTRNFHVD
+487 ADSVNYTRNFHVD
-498 GEQVVIDNDQV
+498 GEQVVTDNDQV

-546 SIKGDNIAYATP
+546 SVKGDNIAYDTP

-572 MIDAGLDKEDNA
+572 MIDAGLDKDDNA
-584 VGNKE
+584 IKNKE
-589 IVEGGEPFAVNVD
+589 IVEGGEPFAVSVD

-644 DMIKITQENVKEKTK
+644 DMVKITQENVKEKIGSK

>member
-93 KMPVQLDEAAGVN
+93 KMPVQLDEATSTN

-173 SAARGKIKEGVQR
+173 SAARGKIKAGVQR
-186 YENTN
+186 YENTS

-220 LTSVFSAAFGV
+220 LTSVFSAVF
-231 TAGAVAGTA
+231 
-240 LGAAAGPMT
+240 GAAAGTVLGTAT
-249 GGAALNAVAGTAAG
+249 GGAAVGTLTGGAAAG
-263 GAALGATAGTT
+263 GAGGAA
-274 AGGVTT
+274 T
-280 GVTSAGL
+280 GVASAGV
-287 KTAGKLGI
+287 KTAGKLGL

-435 DGVTFFDL
+435 AGVTFFDL

-450 AKILFCTLEDT
+450 SKILFCTLEDT
-461 TGNAGPF
+461 TGNAGSF

-473 VMVDVDLSGKGGTE
+473 VMVDVDLSGKGETE
-487 PVNYTRNFHVD
+487 SVNYTRNFHVD
-498 GEQVVIDNDQV
+498 GEQVVTDNDQV

-546 SIKGDNIAYATP
+546 SVKGDNIAYDTP
-558 LRLMAGTTGYITHS
+558 LRLMAGTTGYITSS

-589 IVEGGEPFAVNVD
+589 IVEGGEPFAVSVD

-644 DMIKITQENVKEKTK
+644 DMVKITQENVKEKTCSK

>member
-56 DTYITALTHLQQLE
+56 DTYIMALTHLQQLE

-93 KMPVQLDEAAGVN
+93 KMPAQLDEATSTN

-173 SAARGKIKEGVQR
+173 SAARGKIKAGVQR
-186 YENTN
+186 YENTS

-220 LTSVFSAAFGV
+220 LTSVFSAVF
-231 TAGAVAGTA
+231 
-240 LGAAAGPMT
+240 GAAAGTVLGTAT
-249 GGAALNAVAGTAAG
+249 GGAAVGTLTGGAAAG
-263 GAALGATAGTT
+263 GAGGAA
-274 AGGVTT
+274 T
-280 GVTSAGL
+280 GVASAGV
-287 KTAGKLGI
+287 KTAGKLGL

-435 DGVTFFDL
+435 AGVTFFDL

-450 AKILFCTLEDT
+450 SKILFCTLEDT

-473 VMVDVDLSGKGGTE
+473 VMVDVDLSGKGETE
-487 PVNYTRNFHVD
+487 SVNYTRNFHVD
-498 GEQVVIDNDQV
+498 GEQVVTDNDQV

-546 SIKGDNIAYATP
+546 SVKGDNIAYDTP
-558 LRLMAGTTGYITHS
+558 LRLMAGTTGYITSS

-589 IVEGGEPFAVNVD
+589 IVEGGEPFAVSVD

-644 DMIKITQENVKEKTK
+644 DMVKITQENVKEKIGSK

>member
-93 KMPVQLDEAAGVN
+93 KMPVQLDEATSTN

-173 SAARGKIKEGVQR
+173 SAARGKIKAGVQR
-186 YENTN
+186 YENTS

-220 LTSVFSAAFGV
+220 LTSVFSAVF
-231 TAGAVAGTA
+231 
-240 LGAAAGPMT
+240 GAAAGTVLGTATGGATVGTLT
-249 GGAALNAVAGTAAG
+249 GGAAAGGAG
-263 GAALGATAGTT
+263 GAA
-274 AGGVTT
+274 T
-280 GVTSAGL
+280 GVASAGV
-287 KTAGKLGI
+287 KTAGKLGL

-308 SVVAASVV
+308 GVVAASVV

-374 EGYDISEND
+374 ERYDISEND

-435 DGVTFFDL
+435 AGVTFFDL

-450 AKILFCTLEDT
+450 SKILFCTLEDT

-473 VMVDVDLSGKGGTE
+473 VMVDVDLSGKGETE
-487 PVNYTRNFHVD
+487 SVNYTRNFHVD
-498 GEQVVIDNDQV
+498 GEQVVTDNDQV

-546 SIKGDNIAYATP
+546 SVKGDNIAYDTP
-558 LRLMAGTTGYITHS
+558 LRLMAGTTGYITSS

-589 IVEGGEPFAVNVD
+589 IVEGGEPFAVSVD

-644 DMIKITQENVKEKTK
+644 DMVKITQENVKEKIGSK

>member
-93 KMPVQLDEAAGVN
+93 KMPVQLDEATSTN

-173 SAARGKIKEGVQR
+173 SAARGKIKAGVQR
-186 YENTN
+186 YENTS

-220 LTSVFSAAFGV
+220 LTSVFSAVF
-231 TAGAVAGTA
+231 
-240 LGAAAGPMT
+240 GAAAGTVLGTAT
-249 GGAALNAVAGTAAG
+249 GGAAVGTLTGGAAAG
-263 GAALGATAGTT
+263 GAGGAA
-274 AGGVTT
+274 T
-280 GVTSAGL
+280 GVASAGV
-287 KTAGKLGI
+287 KTAGKLGL

-329 KDSESGGK
+329 EDSESGGK

-435 DGVTFFDL
+435 AGVTFFDL

-450 AKILFCTLEDT
+450 SKILFCTLEDT

-473 VMVDVDLSGKGGTE
+473 VMVDVDLSGKGETE
-487 PVNYTRNFHVD
+487 SVNYTRNFHVD
-498 GEQVVIDNDQV
+498 GEQVVTDNDQV

-546 SIKGDNIAYATP
+546 SVKGDNIAYDTP
-558 LRLMAGTTGYITHS
+558 LRLMAGTTGYITSS

-589 IVEGGEPFAVNVD
+589 IVEGGEPFAVSVD

-644 DMIKITQENVKEKTK
+644 DMVKITQENVKEKTCSK

>member
-93 KMPVQLDEAAGVN
+93 KMPVQLDEATSTN

-173 SAARGKIKEGVQR
+173 SAARGKIKAGVQR
-186 YENTN
+186 YENTS

-200 TALLTAVFLAETQG
+200 TALLTEVFLAETQG

-220 LTSVFSAAFGV
+220 LTSVFSAVF
-231 TAGAVAGTA
+231 
-240 LGAAAGPMT
+240 GAAAGTVLGTAT
-249 GGAALNAVAGTAAG
+249 GGAAVGTLTGGAAAG
-263 GAALGATAGTT
+263 GAGGAA
-274 AGGVTT
+274 T
-280 GVTSAGL
+280 GVASAGV
-287 KTAGKLGI
+287 KTAGKLGL

-435 DGVTFFDL
+435 AGVTFFDL

-450 AKILFCTLEDT
+450 SKILFCTLEDT

-473 VMVDVDLSGKGGTE
+473 VMVDVDLSGKGETE
-487 PVNYTRNFHVD
+487 SVNYTRNFHVD
-498 GEQVVIDNDQV
+498 GEQVVTDNDQV

-546 SIKGDNIAYATP
+546 SVKGDNIAYDTP
-558 LRLMAGTTGYITHS
+558 LRLMAGTTGYITSS

-589 IVEGGEPFAVNVD
+589 IVEGGEPFAVSVD

-644 DMIKITQENVKEKTK
+644 DMVKITQENVKEKTCSK

>member
-1 MTDEYGKYDV
+1 MTDEYEKYDV

-43 FLKNEQNVYDVMQ
+43 FLKNEHNVYDVMQ

-93 KMPVQLDEAAGVN
+93 KMPVQLDEATSAN

-220 LTSVFSAAFGV
+220 LTSVFSAAFG
-231 TAGAVAGTA
+231 
-240 LGAAAGPMT
+240 AAAGTVLGTAT
-249 GGAALNAVAGTAAG
+249 GGAAVGTLTGGAAAG
-263 GAALGATAGTT
+263 GAAI
-274 AGGVTT
+274 GVA
-280 GVTSAGL
+280 SAGV
-287 KTAGKLGI
+287 KTAGKLGL
-295 KGLFK
+295 KGVFK

-316 AGGAA
+316 AGGVT

-359 YDIGCGPEDE
+359 YDIGCGPDDE
-369 TIASA
+369 TITSA
-374 EGYDISEND
+374 ERYDISEND

-450 AKILFCTLEDT
+450 AKMLFCTLEDT

-473 VMVDVDLSGKGGTE
+473 VIVDVDLDGKGE
-487 PVNYTRNFHVD
+487 ADSVNYTRNFHVD
-498 GEQVVIDNDQV
+498 GEQVVTDNDQV

-546 SIKGDNIAYATP
+546 SVKGDNIAYDTP

-572 MIDAGLDKEDNA
+572 MIDAGLDKDDNA
-584 VGNKE
+584 IKNKE
-589 IVEGGEPFAVNVD
+589 IVEGGEPFAVSVD

-644 DMIKITQENVKEKTK
+644 DMVKITQENVKEKIGSK